1 MRDSAATLAAWTVFG
16 SSHCTSLAHCT
27 DNLYYRSRDQPTE
40 SGDSTTTT
48 TATSELNA
56 ALDALDTADQ
66 RRDAVHIL
74 LGYLWSGADET
85 TRAQAL
91 DAMRRSVQ

>member
-1 MRDSAATLAAWTVFG
+1 M
-16 SSHCTSLAHCT
+16 
-27 DNLYYRSRDQPTE
+27 
-40 SGDSTTTT
+40 TT
-48 TATSELNA
+48 TAATTELNA
-56 ALDALDTADQ
+56 ALDELTADQ
-66 RRDAVHIL
+66 RRDAVHVL

>member
-1 MRDSAATLAAWTVFG
+1 M
-16 SSHCTSLAHCT
+16 
-27 DNLYYRSRDQPTE
+27 
-40 SGDSTTTT
+40 TTT

-66 RRDAVHIL
+66 RRDAVHVL

-91 DAMRRSVQ
+91 DAMRRSVR